1 MSEEYLNIRPVAVA
15 YAWPLCAKR
24 DDIHKTRS
32 TEHTALLSEEDQA
45 TAAGNMHIK
54 FEFEYMLLDTRAD
67 RRTDTLIAVL
77 CSPEAKYQT

>member
-1 MSEEYLNIRPVAVA
+1 MIVCEKNDSRGISYFAPVSEEYLNIRPVAVA

-54 FEFEYMLLDTRAD
+54 SE
-67 RRTDTLIAVL
+67 V
-77 CSPEAKYQT
+77 